1 MADQRFVNAFN
12 DCIDRLA
19 NGETIAECLRRY
31 PEYAI
36 DLRPMLE
43 AGLLARRAES
53 DSAEV
58 LAAKMRVRAQ
68 LFDALALT
76 PPRRSTSPMLRV
88 LPLVASVLIVF
99 AFAIVGGSALLS
111 RLNQVDP
118 TPTVELLSTETP
130 TPTMTAT
137 PTLTATV
144 TPSPSSTVSP
154 TASLTPSSTPTETT
168 VPTLPSTNTPRPTN
182 TVSPTLTP
190 SPDPTN
196 EITGCSVAI
205 PAGWIIHRIQSGDT
219 LSSLAARGGTSLNE
233 LLRVNCLAATSII
246 VVGQRIY
253 VPPLSPATAL
263 ATTGAPAQSG
273 GGNTGGGASDNG
285 NDAGNDNGVDDNS
298 NDNGDDH
305 GGSGGGGNNNNG
317 NDDD

>member
-76 PPRRSTSPMLRV
+76 PPRRSTPPILRV
-88 LPLVASVLIVF
+88 LPLVASLLIVF
-99 AFAIVGGSALLS
+99 VFAIVGGSALLS

-130 TPTMTAT
+130 TMTAT

-144 TPSPSSTVSP
+144 TPSPSSTASP
-154 TASLTPSSTPTETT
+154 TASLTPTSTPTETT
-168 VPTLPSTNTPRPTN
+168 LPTLPSTNTPRPTSTLN
-182 TVSPTLTP
+182 PTLTP
-190 SPDPTN
+190 SPEPTN
-196 EITGCSVAI
+196 AITGCSVAI

-219 LSSLAARGGTSLNE
+219 LSSLAARGGVPLNE
-233 LLRVNCLAATSII
+233 LLRVNCLSVTALLVI
-246 VVGQRIY
+246 GQQVY
-253 VPPLSPATAL
+253 TPPLSPATA
-263 ATTGAPAQSG
+263 ATSTGAPAQSG
-273 GGNTGGGASDNG
+273 GGNPGGGANDNG
-285 NDAGNDNGVDDNS
+285 NDAGNDNGADDNG

-305 GGSGGGGNNNNG
+305 GGSGGGGSNDNG